1 MAGILIAWLVET
13 GIVMY
18 RDISKGNPPL
28 PADILAPFIVMGTL
42 GTIALY
48 RPAQTFAT
56 VTAWGVVGATLLN
69 FWNPSSPLSIG
80 KVSKPNPSTA
90 TSGGGG
96 KATKHS
102 VL

>member
-13 GIVMY
+13 GIVVY

-48 RPAQTFAT
+48 RPAQTFST

-69 FWNPSSPLSIG
+69 FWNPASPLSVG
-80 KVSKPNPSTA
+80 KVTSKPSTPA
-90 TSGGGG
+90 ASGGGAAQ
-96 KATKHS
+96 KRT